1 MKVAERV
8 EDLRD
13 PALPGLELDGAVV
26 PLGLAQEL
34 LQRAGGHVLRDE
46 DQSRQFLVRGLRAAA
61 ANRVPLLRR
70 SCGGGPLLGGSGR
83 CGGGHGALLSCKMD
97 GLNLNFGANEQSLF
111 VTGSSQ

>member
-1 MKVAERV
+1 MEVAERV

-34 LQRAGGHVLRDE
+34 LQGAGGHVLRDE
-46 DQSRQFLVRGLRAAA
+46 DQSRQFLVRGLCAAT

-70 SCGGGPLLGGSGR
+70 SCGGGPLLGGSGC
-83 CGGGHGALLSCKMD
+83 CGGGHGALTSCKVVLM
-97 GLNLNFGANEQSLF
+97 
-111 VTGSSQ
+111 